1 MNIRTLLSLSFL
13 FLFNVCAAQDWTW
26 LPSNGPYGG
35 PVLSLVM
42 DRSGRLFAGTETKGV
57 FLSTDQGN
65 SWQQSGLTSN
75 RINALAVDSLG
86 AILAATSNNL
96 YRSTDAGVTWK
107 SILVPG
113 MAPLPNALTVSPEGW
128 IMLCSQSTLH
138 WSTNSGTNWTI
149 WGRGSIKVRS
159 IACSPAGTW
168 IVAAGATIL
177 RSTNKGSSWTKSDS
191 SFTGAFLYL
200 SPSGRFYAGSDMNGI
215 YSSTDDGVTWAR
227 IAKGNGHTVRA
238 IIGGAGD
245 ELFAALS
252 PLDPS
257 ISGGI
262 IRSTDLGATWSSWGL
277 RHLSAYALIPDGR
290 SGILAGTWYGLFH
303 SPAADS
309 VWDEINNGLT
319 NVTVKVLKTPSS
331 SEVLAG
337 TNIGMF
343 FSSDHG
349 AHWVNAV
356 PGLVPG
362 DVNAI
367 ASHRSG
373 RLFFSTMLF
382 SPLGGVYRSEDNG
395 AHWTQVSGTT
405 ITGMYESIPGLIL
418 APDDQLYAGSSSGR
432 IFRSSDLGDT
442 WVRVDSARSCGII
455 TALAVDSTDNIFV
468 ASGKGV
474 FRSRDDGLT
483 WVKLDS
489 GIVNKSMRCIAAKDS
504 TRLFAGGSG
513 GVYRSSNAAEVWSK
527 LDPGVTG
534 AVNAL
539 SITPS
544 GDILAT
550 IAGQVLK
557 STNDGDTWMR
567 DSTGLPGAQIW
578 TIAVSSD
585 ATVYAGSDTNAVFF
599 SHDVALAVP
608 YIAVN
613 TPSHVTLY
621 QNYPNPFN
629 PSTTIRFAVPMRT
642 NVQLTVWNILGQ
654 RIAVLQDGE
663 LDAGQHETVLDA
675 RGLASGVYFYRIR
688 VGSFTETKRLL
699 LVR

>member
-1 MNIRTLLSLSFL
+1 MNLRPFFFFPLILFSTLCS
-13 FLFNVCAAQDWTW
+13 AQDWTW
-26 LPSNGPYGG
+26 EPANGPYGG

-42 DRSGRLFAGTETKGV
+42 DRSGRFFAGTETKGV
-57 FLSTDQGN
+57 FLSTDQGE

-86 AILAATSNNL
+86 AIVAATSNNL
-96 YRSTDAGVTWK
+96 YRSTDAGVQWK

-113 MAPLPNALTVSPEGW
+113 MSPLPNALTVSPEGW

-138 WSTNSGTNWTI
+138 WSNNSGTNWTI
-149 WGRGSIKVRS
+149 WGMSSIDVRA
-159 IACSPAGTW
+159 IACTPAGTW
-168 IVAAGATIL
+168 IVAAGDNLL

-191 SFTGAFLYL
+191 SFTGTSLYL
-200 SPSGRFYAGSDMNGI
+200 SPSGRFYAGSDMEGI

-227 IAKGNGHTVRA
+227 VASGNGHTVKA
-238 IIGGAGD
+238 ITGMAND

-262 IRSTDLGATWSSWGL
+262 IRSTDNGATWGSWGL
-277 RHLSAYALIPDGR
+277 RHLSAYTMIPDGR
-290 SGILAGTWYGLFH
+290 SGIMVGTYYGLFH

-331 SEVLAG
+331 AEVLAG

-343 FSSDHG
+343 YSSDHG
-349 AHWVNAV
+349 ARWVNAV

-362 DVNAI
+362 DVNAV
-367 ASHRSG
+367 ATHKFG

-395 AHWTQVSGTT
+395 AHWSQVSDTT
-405 ITGMYESIPGLIL
+405 ITGMYESIPGLLI
-418 APDDQLYAGSSSGR
+418 APDDHLYVGTSGGR
-432 IFRSSDLGDT
+432 VFRSSDLGDT
-442 WVRVDSARSCGII
+442 WVRVDSAKSCGTIK
-455 TALAVDSTDNIFV
+455 ALVADSTGRIFV
-468 ASGKGV
+468 GSGKGV
-474 FRSRDDGLT
+474 FRSTNDGET
-483 WVKLDS
+483 WVERNS
-489 GIVNKSMRCIAAKDS
+489 GITNTSMRCIAAKDS
-504 TRLFAGGSG
+504 TWLFAGGSG

-527 LDPGVTG
+527 LDPGVMG

-550 IAGQVLK
+550 IAGQVHK
-557 STNDGDTWMR
+557 STDNGDTWMQYT
-567 DSTGLPGAQIW
+567 TGLPGAQIW
-578 TIAVSSD
+578 ALAVSSD
-585 ATVYAGSDTNAVFF
+585 ATVYAGTDTNAVFF

-608 YIAVN
+608 YGAVEI
-613 TPSHVTLY
+613 PSRVTLH

-629 PSTTIRFAVPMRT
+629 PSTTIRFAVPART
-642 NVQLTVWNILGQ
+642 NVQLTVWNMLGQ
-654 RIAVLQDGE
+654 RVAVLQDGE
-663 LDAGQHETVLDA
+663 LDAGQHETILDA
-675 RGLASGVYFYRIR
+675 RGLASGVYFYRIQA
-688 VGSFTETKRLL
+688 GSFTKTKRLL
-699 LVR
+699 LLR

>member
-1 MNIRTLLSLSFL
+1 MNIRTQLSLSFL

-26 LPSNGPYGG
+26 QAANGPYGG

-42 DRSGRLFAGTETKGV
+42 DWSGRLFAGTETKGV
-57 FLSTDQGN
+57 FLSTDRGA
-65 SWQQSGLTSN
+65 SWQQTGLTSN

-86 AILAATSNNL
+86 AVLAATSDNL
-96 YRSTDAGVTWK
+96 YRSTDGGVKWK
-107 SILVPG
+107 SILVPE
-113 MAPLPNALTVSPEGW
+113 MAPLPNSLTISPEGW
-128 IMLCSQSTLH
+128 IMLGSQGTLH

-149 WGRGSIKVRS
+149 WGRASISVRA
-159 IACSPAGTW
+159 IACTPSGAW

-177 RSTNKGSSWTKSDS
+177 RSTNKGSSWTKTDS
-191 SFTGAFLYL
+191 SFSGTSLYIG
-200 SPSGRFYAGSDMNGI
+200 PSGTIYVGSDSKGI
-215 YSSTDDGVTWAR
+215 YSSTDDGVTWACV
-227 IAKGNGHTVRA
+227 ATGNGHTVKA
-238 IIGGAGD
+238 ITGTANY

-262 IRSTDLGATWSSWGL
+262 IRSTDNGVTWSSWGL
-277 RHLSAYALIPDGR
+277 RHLSAYTMIPDHD
-290 SGILAGTWYGLFH
+290 SGIIVGTWYGLFH

-331 SEVLAG
+331 AEVLAG

-343 FSSDHG
+343 YSSDHG
-349 AHWVNAV
+349 AHWGNAV

-362 DVNAI
+362 NVNAV

-373 RLFFSTMLF
+373 RLLFSTMLF

-405 ITGMYESIPGLIL
+405 ITGMYESIPGLII
-418 APDDQLYAGSSSGR
+418 APDDQLYAGTSSGR

-442 WVRVDSARSCGII
+442 WTRVDSAKSCGII
-455 TALAVDSTDNIFV
+455 TALVADSAGRIFV
-468 ASGKGV
+468 GSGKGV
-474 FRSRDDGLT
+474 FRSTDGGLK
-483 WVKLDS
+483 WVKCDA

-504 TRLFAGGSG
+504 TWLFAGGSG
-513 GVYRSSNAAEVWSK
+513 GVYRSSNAADIWSK

-534 AVNAL
+534 PVNAL
-539 SITPS
+539 SITPT
-544 GDILAT
+544 GDVLAT
-550 IAGQVLK
+550 IAGQVFK
-557 STNDGDTWMR
+557 STDDGSTWMR

-585 ATVYAGSDTNAVFF
+585 ATVYAGTDTNVVFF

-608 YIAVN
+608 YVAVDI
-613 TPSHVTLY
+613 PSRVTLH

-629 PSTTIRFAVPMRT
+629 PSTTIRFAVPVRT
-642 NVQLTVWNILGQ
+642 NVQLTVWNMLGQ
-654 RIAVLQDGE
+654 RVAVLQDGE

-675 RGLASGVYFYRIR
+675 GGLASGVYFYQIR
-688 VGSFTETKRLL
+688 AGSFTETKRLL
-699 LVR
+699 LLR